1 MYTHIPFGYSIN
13 SVTRNALS
21 LLDSSRWVLTLLSVL
36 VVIQG
41 CTREV
46 ERVEFAEEI
55 HTVQETMYFLLEPAA
70 DEIWDN
76 AGWIITE
83 EETIDLLPTTDEGWF
98 RVIHSAVVI
107 METGNL
113 LLTPNKRQDDQDW
126 VELSKGL
133 ITVGE
138 QIKQSALD
146 RDGKRLF
153 DLGGHL
159 YNVCV
164 ACHQNYWLDRPVR
177 PSDQ

>member
-1 MYTHIPFGYSIN
+1 MYTLIQPRHPN
-13 SVTRNALS
+13 NTVTQIALR
-21 LLDSSRWVLTLLSVL
+21 LMDSNHWILALLSAL
-36 VVIQG
+36 ILIQG
-41 CTREV
+41 CAKKEEPV
-46 ERVEFAEEI
+46 ELIEEI

-133 ITVGE
+133 ITVGA

-146 RDGKRLF
+146 RDGKKLF
-153 DLGGHL
+153 ELGGHL